1 MDSQK
6 YSGSISGIKP
16 HSLLIALVFFVM
28 TSCSQ
33 ISFLYDYADWYIMYK
48 IDDYFDL
55 NDIQEDQLEEKV
67 ELLHTWHRD
76 EEIPKVVAFLK
87 QAKSALGNGF
97 TEQNMPWIESEY
109 QKLRHRIDDKITT
122 DVATFL
128 TSLSKDQIK
137 YFERRLNESNQG
149 YEKLLR
155 QNEDEWQK
163 AELEKAIDRI
173 EDWFGSLSDEQEK
186 EIVASFHANVHF
198 DKNDLV
204 ISYSRRK
211 EMQKRI
217 VDLLYQK
224 KSTQEIRLYIS
235 AWFMDTSIFNT
246 NQYNQVIKKRRQSW
260 MKFWLDLNRQLTIK
274 QKRYV
279 LDKLQGHIEDLESIH
294 QSS

>member
-6 YSGSISGIKP
+6 YSGSISGIKW
-16 HSLLIALVFFVM
+16 HVILIALVIFVM

-33 ISFLYDYADWYIMYK
+33 MRFLYDYADWYIMYK

-55 NDIQEDQLEEKV
+55 NDIQEDQLEEQV
-67 ELLHTWHRD
+67 ELLHTWHRK
-76 EEIPKVVAFLK
+76 EEIPRVVEFLK
-87 QAKSALGNGF
+87 QVKSAFGNGF

-109 QKLRHRIDDKITT
+109 QKLRHRIDDKIST
-122 DVATFL
+122 DIVTFL

-137 YFERRLNESNQG
+137 YFKRRLDESNQG

-155 QNEDEWQK
+155 QDEDEWRK
-163 AELEKAIDRI
+163 AELEKLIDRI

-186 EIVASFHANVHF
+186 EIVVNFHANVYF
-198 DKNDLV
+198 DKNDFV

-246 NQYNQVIKKRRQSW
+246 NQYKQVVKKRRQSW
-260 MKFWLDLNRQLTIK
+260 MKFWLVLNHQLTNK
-274 QKRYV
+274 QKRYA

-294 QSS
+294 HSS